1 MRKKRTALVAIVIPL
16 ALAIVKGGIGFATM
30 SISVL
35 ASALDSLM
43 DVFSSSITA
52 FAVST
57 SEKPAD
63 ENHPFG
69 HAKAEAIAGL
79 VQAVLI
85 MVSASFLVYQA
96 LRRIALGYSLKEE
109 GLALGIMLVSVMFS
123 VFLSASMKKAGRIFN
138 STAFEASALNF
149 TSDIWTN
156 SGVIIALG
164 LEKWWHVKNADPI
177 ISILISLYIIISASR
192 IGHSAISQLM
202 DRTLPREFLDLI
214 GDTIRTHRPM
224 AKGYHNLRTRWVGGE
239 KFIEF
244 HLELENELSF
254 REAHDLT
261 EIIISEIRAKIP
273 NSRLMVHSDPEECAG
288 HAKRPPDII

>member
-1 MRKKRTALVAIVIPL
+1 MGLDDAEKRTALVAIVIPL
-16 ALAIVKGGIGFATM
+16 FLAIVKGAIGFATM

-52 FAVST
+52 FAVSA

-109 GLALGIMLVSVMFS
+109 GLALGIMLASVIFS
-123 VFLSASMKKAGRIFN
+123 IFLSASMKKPGEYSIPRHSRHRRSISHRIYGP
-138 STAFEASALNF
+138 T
-149 TSDIWTN
+149 
-156 SGVIIALG
+156 
-164 LEKWWHVKNADPI
+164 
-177 ISILISLYIIISASR
+177 
-192 IGHSAISQLM
+192 
-202 DRTLPREFLDLI
+202 
-214 GDTIRTHRPM
+214 
-224 AKGYHNLRTRWVGGE
+224 
-239 KFIEF
+239 
-244 HLELENELSF
+244 
-254 REAHDLT
+254 
-261 EIIISEIRAKIP
+261 
-273 NSRLMVHSDPEECAG
+273 PES
-288 HAKRPPDII
+288 